1 MLKFGHMELPHG
13 HWSVEGPA
21 GTGLSWPLG
30 SLVYFF
36 QQSGTRWG
44 FVWHICQV

>member
-1 MLKFGHMELPHG
+1 MLKFGHMELPLG

-21 GTGLSWPLG
+21 GTALSRPLG
-30 SLVYFF
+30 SLVYFS

-44 FVWHICQV
+44 FMWHTWQV